1 SVVIGNHK
9 AIGERANQQP
19 SSALIG
25 EGRAC
30 CSLDPACCRIAH
42 VPLRLTAG
50 RINHRRQELA
60 GKMPATAS
68 RMLALP
74 IAYGDY
80 SVTLLSRVN
89 EEKQTTDRY
98 TLADLERWSEITREI
113 DPPIRLGVFG
123 DPVAHSLSPQMQNA
137 ALRAFEINM
146 QYARFHIRAN
156 ELRSALRFIHELD
169 FVGINLTV
177 PHKVVGLAQI
187 DVADE
192 SASRCGAV
200 NTLRLHGEKL
210 IGANTDAEG
219 FSRAVRSEFSID
231 LRDLRVMILGAGG
244 GTGHAIAW
252 QCALENCERLVLVN
266 RTSAK
271 TSAIVDRLRPFFA
284 EPRVLGPVAR
294 LEAVGWDETA
304 MRAQLADIDL
314 IVNTTPLGINPSDP
328 APIPAR
334 LLLPHH
340 IVFDCVYRPSKTA
353 LLRAAD
359 EAGARGANGL
369 SMLLYQGALSFS

>member
-1 SVVIGNHK
+1 MN
-9 AIGERANQQP
+9 ER
-19 SSALIG
+19 S
-25 EGRAC
+25 
-30 CSLDPACCRIAH
+30 
-42 VPLRLTAG
+42 
-50 RINHRRQELA
+50 
-60 GKMPATAS
+60 
-68 RMLALP
+68 
-74 IAYGDY
+74 
-80 SVTLLSRVN
+80 
-89 EEKQTTDRY
+89 TTERY
-98 TLADLERWSEITREI
+98 TLTDLENWSEVAR
-113 DPPIRLGVFG
+113 DVNPPIRLGVFG

-137 ALRAFEINM
+137 ALRALEINM

-156 ELRSALRFIHELD
+156 ELRSALRFLRELD

-177 PHKVVGLAQI
+177 PHKIAGLTQI

-192 SASRCGAV
+192 SASRCGAA
-200 NTLRLHGEKL
+200 NTLRLDSKKFVGS
-210 IGANTDAEG
+210 NTDTEG

-266 RTSAK
+266 RTLAK
-271 TSAIVDRLRPFFA
+271 TSSILERLRPFFA

-294 LEAVGWDETA
+294 LEAVRWDEA
-304 MRAQLADIDL
+304 AVRAQLADIDL
-314 IVNTTPLGINPSDP
+314 IVNVTPLGMNPSDP

-334 LLLPHH
+334 LLAPHH
-340 IVFDCVYRPSKTA
+340 IVFDCVYGPSRTR

-369 SMLLYQGALSFS
+369 SMLLHQGALSFSIWFNREAPIAAMRSAIAL

>member
-1 SVVIGNHK
+1 
-9 AIGERANQQP
+9 
-19 SSALIG
+19 
-25 EGRAC
+25 
-30 CSLDPACCRIAH
+30 
-42 VPLRLTAG
+42 
-50 RINHRRQELA
+50 
-60 GKMPATAS
+60 
-68 RMLALP
+68 MLALP
-74 IAYGDY
+74 IAYGNY
-80 SVTLLSRVN
+80 TGTLLSHVS
-89 EEKQTTDRY
+89 EEKQTIDRY
-98 TLADLERWSEITREI
+98 TLADLERWSEIAHDI

-137 ALRAFEINM
+137 ALRAFEIKN

-156 ELRSALRFIHELD
+156 ELRSALRFLRELD

-177 PHKVVGLAQI
+177 PHKIAGLTQI
-187 DVADE
+187 DVVDE

-200 NTLRLHGEKL
+200 NTLRLHENKL
-210 IGANTDAEG
+210 IGSNTDAEG

-266 RTSAK
+266 RTPAK
-271 TSAIVDRLRPFFA
+271 TSALIDQLRLLFS

-294 LEAVGWDETA
+294 LKAVPWDEGTV
-304 MRAQLADIDL
+304 RAQLADIDL
-314 IVNTTPLGINPSDP
+314 IVNATPLGMNPGDP

-334 LLLPHH
+334 LLAPHH

-353 LLRAAD
+353 LLRAAE
-359 EAGARGANGL
+359 EAGARGVNGL
-369 SMLLYQGALSFS
+369 SMLLHQGALSFSVWFNREAPIEAMRSAIAL